1 MNLQRTPLSALLL
14 GAMALILLE
23 AAAALVILG
32 GFVNAGDGP
41 PELPPMTRLGDL
53 QGTIADLQG
62 RTMSFGELHGKVVVV
77 NLWATWCPPCRAE
90 MPYLENLWRKFEGEE
105 DFRVLCISTETAEEV
120 RGHPLSA
127 SLKMP
132 LYVFTSPVPAEL
144 QAESLPTTYIFD
156 RQGRVTF
163 GHTGMARW
171 DGDEIVAYLEG
182 LLKAAGK

>member
-1 MNLQRTPLSALLL
+1 MSMQRTPLAALIF
-14 GAMALILLE
+14 GALALILLE
-23 AAAALVILG
+23 AAAALVIIG
-32 GFVNAGDGP
+32 GFVNSGDGP

-53 QGTIADLQG
+53 QGTISDLQG

-105 DFRVLCISTETAEEV
+105 DFRVLCISTETMEEV
-120 RGHPLSA
+120 RRHPLAA

-132 LYVFTSPVPAEL
+132 LYVFNGPVPLEL

-163 GHTGMARW
+163 GHVGIARW
-171 DGDEIVAYLEG
+171 DGDEIVAYLQG
-182 LLKAAGK
+182 LLKAPGN

>member
-1 MNLQRTPLSALLL
+1 MNMQRTPLAALIF
-14 GAMALILLE
+14 GAIALILLE
-23 AAAALVILG
+23 AAAALVIMG
-32 GFVNAGDGP
+32 GFVDAGDGP

-53 QGTIADLQG
+53 PGTITDLDG
-62 RTMSFGELHGKVVVV
+62 RTMSFSDLRGKVVVV

-90 MPYLENLWRKFEGEE
+90 MPYLENLWGTFEGEE
-105 DFRVLCISTETAEEV
+105 DFMVLCISTETAEEV
-120 RGHPLSA
+120 RRHPLSG

-132 LYVFTSPVPAEL
+132 LYVFTPPAPPEL

-171 DGDEIVAYLEG
+171 DGDEIVAYLRG
-182 LLKAAGK
+182 LLKAPGN

>member
-1 MNLQRTPLSALLL
+1 MNLQRTLLPAPLLA
-14 GAMALILLE
+14 AVALILLE

-53 QGTIADLQG
+53 PGTISDLDG
-62 RTMSFGELHGKVVVV
+62 RTMSFADLRGKVVVV

-90 MPYLENLWRKFEGEE
+90 MPFLENLWRKFEGEE
-105 DFRVLCISTETAEEV
+105 DFRVLCISTETIDEV
-120 RGHPLSA
+120 RRHPLAA

-132 LYVFTSPVPAEL
+132 LYVFNGAVPPEL

-156 RQGRVTF
+156 RQGKVTC

-171 DGDEIVAYLEG
+171 DGDEIVAYLQG
-182 LLKAAGK
+182 LLKAPVN